1 MNRAK
6 YLFAVT
12 LPCLLAFAQ
21 APPSTQ
27 AENLVKQA
35 LTFAKQNGMAKLIE
49 ETNSPN
55 GRFHV
60 PKGDKLYI
68 FIYDQRGLTKAS
80 GYRTETASANNRGD
94 RQDPDGVM
102 IMQKLLRVAKNQERG
117 WVDYKYPNPMTNL
130 LDQKTTYYEF
140 YDSMMIGCGINKEA
154 N

>member
-49 ETNSPN
+49 ETNSPK
-55 GRFHV
+55 GRFHA
-60 PKGDKLYI
+60 PRGDKLYI
-68 FIYDQRGLTKAS
+68 FIYDQRGLAKAA
-80 GYRTETASANNRGD
+80 GRTQGE

-117 WVDYKYPNPMTNL
+117 WVDYKYPNPRTNL

-140 YDSMMIGCGINKEA
+140 FDSMMIGCGINKEA